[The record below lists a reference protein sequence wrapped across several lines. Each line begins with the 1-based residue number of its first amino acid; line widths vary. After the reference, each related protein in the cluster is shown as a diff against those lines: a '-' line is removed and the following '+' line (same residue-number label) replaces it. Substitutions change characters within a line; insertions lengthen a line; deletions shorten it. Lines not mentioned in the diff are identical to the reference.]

1 MDFQKPSEPVIVDT
15 LAVTGGGFVGGML
28 SRAVVGLIHN
38 PTATDEAGIKKEE
51 KMLLVKRG
59 GLAVAGIAG
68 AAFITGKDPL
78 TSFAKGACLGT
89 ALVQGLEVVKELAK
103 SNGVTADPSASK
115 TKQALANAV
124 GLGCGCGTH
133 ALNGSRR
140 RRHALRGP
148 VPQHSYSNMDTYA
161 PQASIMDN
169 AGGGLDAW
177 AGTKLLN

>member
-28 SRAVVGLIHN
+28 SRAVVGLIHS
-38 PTATDEAGIKKEE
+38 PTATDEAGQKKEE

-103 SNGVTADPSASK
+103 SNGVTADASASK
-115 TKQALANAV
+115 TKQAIANAV
-124 GLGCGCGTH
+124 GLGCGCGSH

-140 RRHALRGP
+140 KQRGLRFT
-148 VPQHSYSNMDTYA
+148 PQHAYSNMDTYA